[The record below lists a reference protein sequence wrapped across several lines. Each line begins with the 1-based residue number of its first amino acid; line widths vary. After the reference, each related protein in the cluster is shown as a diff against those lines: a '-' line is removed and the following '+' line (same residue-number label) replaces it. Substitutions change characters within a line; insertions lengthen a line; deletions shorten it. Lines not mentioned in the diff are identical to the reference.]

1 MMADRPSA
9 GIDGK
14 FPPRGAEPGGLLEA
28 GQADGGG
35 HWRAARRREHTAPV
49 IGRRTLR
56 RVVAFLA
63 TAAIVTAQSAA
74 AAHACTR
81 TGAPV
86 DEEAAGAVCP
96 EHGGRADGAPAEGGN
111 ANLCEVHCQ
120 DATAP
125 VAVVPACAP
134 APEGAIVVPE
144 PLATA
149 AGVPAAE
156 PDAKGA
162 PPPARSRYCRL
173 QL

>member
-1 MMADRPSA
+1 M
-9 GIDGK
+9 
-14 FPPRGAEPGGLLEA
+14 
-28 GQADGGG
+28 
-35 HWRAARRREHTAPV
+35 
-49 IGRRTLR
+49 IGRRNLR
-56 RVVAFLA
+56 RIVALVA
-63 TAAIVTAQSAA
+63 TLAIVAAQSAA

-81 TGAPV
+81 TGAPAG
-86 DEEAAGAVCP
+86 EEAAGAVCP
-96 EHGGRADGAPAEGGN
+96 GHGGRTDAAPAEGGS

-125 VAVVPACAP
+125 VAAVPACAP
-134 APEGAIVVPE
+134 APERAIVVPE
-144 PLATA
+144 PLASA

>member
-1 MMADRPSA
+1 MMADRPPA
-9 GIDGK
+9 GIGGK
-14 FPPRGAEPGGLLEA
+14 FPPGGTEPGGLLEA
-28 GQADGGG
+28 GQADGCG
-35 HWRAARRREHTAPV
+35 HWPAARRREHTAPV

-56 RVVAFLA
+56 RVVAFIA

-81 TGAPV
+81 TSASAGA
-86 DEEAAGAVCP
+86 EAVGAVCP
-96 EHGGRADGAPAEGGN
+96 EHGGRTDSTPAEGGN

-125 VAVVPACAP
+125 VAAVPACAP

-144 PLATA
+144 PLAPA

-162 PPPARSRYCRL
+162 APPARSRYCRL